1 MSHNASG
8 STDSNSDG
16 RGNPKF
22 LRIELIRLL
31 GVSIITFGMLFALYF
46 LGE

>member
-16 RGNPKF
+16 RKKTNF
-22 LRIELIRLL
+22 LRVELFRVL

-46 LGE
+46 LG